1 MTNSSRRSTRL
12 ARTLL
17 GLLGVLLAVSLGFA
31 VFEDAATMTLVG
43 SGAASARAGDL
54 PVGSAIVHEAAVSSP
69 ANPGWALGA
78 GAAVT
83 GVTTEW
89 GLAPRAKSELGAFLL
104 LGSGISGFVVL
115 SLRRRRAAEP
125 PASIADR

>member
-1 MTNSSRRSTRL
+1 MTNTSRRSNRSSL
-12 ARTLL
+12 TLL
-17 GLLGVLLAVSLGFA
+17 ALVALLLAMSLGFA
-31 VFEDAATMTLVG
+31 VLKGAAQTTLVDG
-43 SGAASARAGDL
+43 VAASARAGDL
-54 PVGSAIVHEAAVSSP
+54 PVGGAITHETMASP
-69 ANPGWALGA
+69 ANPGWAFGA

-83 GVTTEW
+83 GITGEW
-89 GLAPRAKSELGAFLL
+89 GLAPTAKSELGAFLL

>member
-1 MTNSSRRSTRL
+1 MTNFSRRSTRL

-17 GLLGVLLAVSLGFA
+17 GLLGILLAGSLGFA
-31 VFEDAATMTLVG
+31 IFEDAATMTLTDNG
-43 SGAASARAGDL
+43 GESASAADL
-54 PVGSAIVHEAAVSSP
+54 PVAHAIGHEAAIGSP

-83 GVTTEW
+83 GVTSDW

-104 LGSGISGFVVL
+104 LGSGITGFVVL
-115 SLRRRRAAEP
+115 SLRRRRGAEP
-125 PASIADR
+125 PASIAER